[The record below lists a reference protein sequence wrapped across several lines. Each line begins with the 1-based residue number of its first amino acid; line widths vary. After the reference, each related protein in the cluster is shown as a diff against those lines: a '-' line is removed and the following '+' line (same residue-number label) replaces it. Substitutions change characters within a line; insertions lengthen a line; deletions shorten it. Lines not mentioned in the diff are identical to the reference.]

1 MGAFIKQYLTQKG
14 NATVVQVV
22 IKKGRE
28 VVQTIHIGTGH
39 TPEEIALLRSA
50 AQDRIYED
58 QLRLFEPD
66 RKTASD
72 IFMIGAY
79 SELLYDTLADLYA
92 HLGFEILDDPVF
104 RDLVVARIIEP
115 SSKLDTIRILEDLGL
130 DPPSNTSIHRCLK
143 RVAYGDYRAKLATA
157 CFAAVAPKMLTLVLY
172 DVTTL
177 YFEVQKEDEYRIP
190 GFSKE
195 RRLEPQITV
204 GLLTDTS
211 GFPLEISSFEG
222 NRAEVDTM
230 VPILEDF
237 RHRHG
242 LEDICVVADAAMLSG
257 KNLEALEE
265 LGYHYVVGNRLAKC
279 PYEIEEYQN
288 KEDKELEDGQIF
300 ESTKGF
306 TINHRHVKRRVIYQY
321 RAKRARLDLSNI
333 DKAVEKAKRMVAGKI
348 GYKRNRFI
356 KTTKT
361 VKEVN
366 WDLIASARKRVGIKG
381 YVTNLDIDA
390 QTVIDAYHRLF
401 QIERSFRMSKSDLK
415 ARPIF
420 HRTRDSIEA
429 HLTIVFAALAI
440 SRIIQDRTG
449 LSIKKFIQ
457 KLEVVRTG
465 KLSINGVVKRVPSA
479 ISNDVEDILV
489 SLSDEGGS

>member
-14 NATVVQVV
+14 DATVVQVV

-50 AQDRIYED
+50 ASDRIHEG
-58 QLRLFEPD
+58 QLLLFEPD
-66 RKTASD
+66 REMAGN
-72 IFMIGAY
+72 ILMLGAY
-79 SELLYDTLADLYA
+79 SELLYDTLADIYA
-92 HLGFEILDDPVF
+92 SLGFELLDDSVF

-115 SSKLDTIRILEDLGL
+115 SSKLDTIRILKDLGL

-143 RVAYGDYRAKLATA
+143 RVAYKDYRGRLATA
-157 CFAAVAPKMLTLVLY
+157 CFAAVAPEMLTLVLY

-177 YFEVQKEDEYRIP
+177 YFEVQKEDGYRIP

-204 GLLTDTS
+204 GLLTDVT
-211 GFPLEISSFEG
+211 GFPLELSSFEG
-222 NRAEVDTM
+222 NRAEVDTV

-237 RHRHG
+237 RSRHK
-242 LEDICVVADAAMLSG
+242 LTDICVVADAAMLSG
-257 KNLEALEE
+257 ANLEALEE
-265 LGYHYVVGNRLAKC
+265 LGFHYIVGNRLSKC
-279 PYEIEEYQN
+279 PYEIEEYRN
-288 KEDKELEDGQIF
+288 GSKAGLADGQIF

-306 TINHRHVKRRVIYQY
+306 AIAHRHAKRRVIYQY
-321 RAKRARLDLSNI
+321 RHKRARLDLRNI
-333 DKAVEKAKRMVAGKI
+333 DKAVEKAKRLVAGSV
-348 GYKRNRFI
+348 GYKKNRFV
-356 KTTKT
+356 KTTKS

-366 WDLIASARKRVGIKG
+366 WDLITSAKERAGIKG
-381 YVTNLDIDA
+381 YVTDLDIDA

-449 LSIKKFIQ
+449 LSIKKFVQ

-465 KLSINGVVKRVPSA
+465 KLSINGVVKRVPPA
-479 ISNDVEDILV
+479 ISDETEGILAN
-489 SLSDEGGS
+489 LGDKRGS